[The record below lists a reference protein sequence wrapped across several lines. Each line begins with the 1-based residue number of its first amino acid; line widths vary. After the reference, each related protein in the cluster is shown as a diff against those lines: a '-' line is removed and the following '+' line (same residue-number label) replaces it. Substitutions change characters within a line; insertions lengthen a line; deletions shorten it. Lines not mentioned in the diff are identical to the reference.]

1 MAESVIPEGLISKT
15 EFFDYKAPMTRVVPS
30 IRTYDAIIVNK
41 NGKYF
46 GMVDSRAVYKSIGL
60 NVSPNQ
66 SIEKLI
72 LKVPRI
78 TDSTSIDDAIYY
90 FYKARVKALP
100 YMKGEKIKGILKR
113 STMLKM
119 LLSLN
124 KLGQIKVEDA
134 MSSPLIAMDMISTIS
149 QAKAIMKQNKINR
162 LGVLN
167 GERLFGI
174 ITNYDIVDRY
184 TKSTERLPERRTG
197 IYSPSNISLK
207 DVAVRNPISIEH
219 NRSLSDATRELVERK
234 ISSIVVTK
242 SGKPIGILTEL
253 DVLESTMA
261 KGQAGGNKIYVSGL
275 DSDTYGYEDEIR
287 ETLRS
292 FMDKIEKMSHVNV
305 DYITL
310 VIKRVK
316 TKSYELHIRLS
327 LGGKGIVS
335 VHTSGFLLERTLTE
349 LLSMLRKGIT
359 KRKEKYIAIRK
370 VSGRKGEEE
379 AY

>member
-15 EFFDYKAPMTRVVPS
+15 EFFDCKAPMTKVVPS
-30 IRTYDAIIVNK
+30 IMRYDAVIISK

-46 GMVDSRAVYKSIGL
+46 GMIDSRAVYKSMGL

-66 SIEKLI
+66 GVEKFV

-78 TDSTSIDDAIYY
+78 KDSTSMDDAIYY

-100 YMKGEKIKGILKR
+100 YMKNERIKGILKR
-113 STMLKM
+113 STMLKV

-124 KLGQIKVEDA
+124 KLGQVKVEDA
-134 MSSPLIAMDMISTIS
+134 MSSPLIAMDISSTVS

-174 ITNYDIVDRY
+174 VTNYDLVDRF
-184 TKSTERLPERRTG
+184 TMNSERLPERRTG
-197 IYSPSNISLK
+197 IYNPSNISLK
-207 DVAVRNPISIEH
+207 DVAEKNPVSVEH
-219 NRSLSDATRELVERK
+219 DSSLSDATRLLVERN
-234 ISSIVVTK
+234 ISSLVVTK
-242 SGKPIGILTEL
+242 SGKPIGVLTEL
-253 DVLESTMA
+253 DILESTMA
-261 KGQAGGNKIYVSGL
+261 KGQSGGNKIYVSGL
-275 DSDTYGYEDEIR
+275 DSDTYEYEDEIR

-292 FMDKIEKMSHVNV
+292 FIDKIEKMSHVNV

-316 TKSYELHIRLS
+316 TKSYELHIRLA
-327 LGGKGIVS
+327 LGGKGIVNA
-335 VHTSGFLLERTLTE
+335 HTSGFLLERTLSG
-349 LLSMLRKGIT
+349 LLSTLRKGIT
-359 KRKEKYIAIRK
+359 KNKEKYMAIKK
-370 VSGRKGEEE
+370 VSSTKGEEE